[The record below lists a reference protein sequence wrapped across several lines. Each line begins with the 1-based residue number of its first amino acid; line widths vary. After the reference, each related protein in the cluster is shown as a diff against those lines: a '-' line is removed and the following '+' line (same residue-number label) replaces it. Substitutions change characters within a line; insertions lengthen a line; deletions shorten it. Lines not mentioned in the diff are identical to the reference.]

1 MTKDFKVGLTVFLSL
16 VVLFAGLIWLKGWS
30 FSQKHKVVVAK
41 FDDTI
46 GLLEGDP
53 VFVRGTNVGKV
64 ELISNE
70 GDFVSVKIILDEEIV
85 LFTDAVAKIGMLE
98 ILAGKKIDVLPGISG
113 VQLPDGGVITGIL
126 GADIPRMLS
135 QVNDVSDDLK
145 MLIRNLNITLDGL
158 NKVIANQQF
167 QNNTLTLF
175 ENLAQTSQNLAN
187 LTSNLDKNS
196 SKLDSMANRINRLV
210 LSMNSAI
217 TELTPK
223 AGTMLTSTSETMI
236 QLNKTIAQFND
247 LATKLNNNKSL
258 ANQMLTDE
266 KFAARFNSTIDSL
279 NLFMNHIRTKP
290 VKLDID
296 LW

>member
-98 ILAGKKIDVLPGISG
+98 ILAGKKVDVLPGISG

-279 NLFMNHIRTKP
+279 NLFMNHIRNKP
-290 VKLDID
+290 VKLEID

>member
-223 AGTMLTSTSETMI
+223 AGTMLTSTSETMV

>member
-1 MTKDFKVGLTVFLSL
+1 MTKDFKVGFTVFLSL

-30 FSQKHKVVVAK
+30 FSQKHKVVVAR

-64 ELISNE
+64 GLISND
-70 GDFVSVKIILDEEIV
+70 GDVVSVKLVLDEEIV
-85 LFTDAVAKIGMLE
+85 LYTDAVAKIGMLE
-98 ILAGKKIDVLPGISG
+98 LLAGKKIDIIPGISG
-113 VQLPDGGVITGIL
+113 IILPEGGLITGLI

-145 MLIRNLNITLDGL
+145 MLIRNLNVTLDGL

-167 QNNTLTLF
+167 QQNTLSLF
-175 ENLAQTSQNLAN
+175 ENLSETSRNLAN
-187 LTSNLDKNS
+187 MTSNLDKNS

-236 QLNKTIAQFND
+236 QLNKTISQLNE
-247 LATKLNNNKSL
+247 LTGKLNSNKSL
-258 ANQMLTDE
+258 GNQILTDE
-266 KFAARFNSTIDSL
+266 KFALRFNATIDSL
-279 NLFMNHIRTKP
+279 NLFMNHIRNKP
-290 VKLDID
+290 VKLDVD

>member
-16 VVLFAGLIWLKGWS
+16 VVLIAGLIWLKGWS

-64 ELISNE
+64 AQISNE
-70 GDFVSVKIILDEEIV
+70 GEFVSVKIILDEDIV
-85 LFTDAVAKIGMLE
+85 LFTDAIAKIGMLE

-113 VQLPDGGVITGIL
+113 IQLPDGGVITGIL

-145 MLIRNLNITLDGL
+145 LLIKNLNVTLDGL
-158 NKVIANQQF
+158 NKVIANEQF
-167 QNNTLTLF
+167 QQHTLTLF

-217 TELTPK
+217 TDLTPK
-223 AGTMLTSTSETMI
+223 AGTMLTSTSETML
-236 QLNKTIAQFND
+236 QLNKTISQFND
-247 LATKLNNNKSL
+247 LATKLNSNKSL

-266 KFAARFNSTIDSL
+266 KFATRFNATLDSL
-279 NLFMNHIRTKP
+279 NLFMNHIRNKP
-290 VKLDID
+290 VKLDVD

>member
-175 ENLAQTSQNLAN
+175 ENLAQTSQNLAH

-223 AGTMLTSTSETMI
+223 AGTMLTSTSETMV